1 MQHPNLSDHARHD
14 ATLIA
19 GHAAGDLTE
28 IDRARAD
35 ALLTDC
41 GACAEL
47 RRDLVAIAAATR
59 SVPAPA
65 ALTRDLRLAPEQAD
79 RLRRGSWLRTLLRPF
94 GAAGSPIRPMA
105 TAFASLGLVGLVVGV
120 ALTSGVPMGGA
131 ATSGD
136 GLDREGAPAPSATA
150 APAAPAAPAATSD
163 AAAVEGG
170 YEVQVVRA
178 SDGKLYQVLVAS
190 DGTHYLA
197 TTVPRSAFDGMRSV
211 KPTGEEPAS
220 THAAFGA
227 VNQGGTPTDDTD
239 DLAARLATQPPNP
252 LIAGSL
258 ALLGIGLLLFG
269 LRFVSTRVR

>member
-1 MQHPNLSDHARHD
+1 MQHPNPPDHARHD

-19 GHAAGDLTE
+19 GHAAGDLTD

-35 ALLTDC
+35 ALLTEC
-41 GACAEL
+41 GACGDL

-65 ALTRDLRLAPEQAD
+65 MLARDLRLAPEQAD
-79 RLRRGSWLRTLLRPF
+79 RLRRGIWLRTLLRPL

-105 TAFASLGLVGLVVGV
+105 TAFTSLGLVGLVVGV
-120 ALTSGVPMGGA
+120 TLSSGAQMGGT

-136 GLDREGAPAPSATA
+136 GLDRENVAVQGATA
-150 APAAPAAPAATSD
+150 APAAPAATSGD
-163 AAAVEGG
+163 AAAQEGG
-170 YEVQVVRA
+170 YEVRIVRA
-178 SDGKLYQVLVAS
+178 SDGTLYQVWVAS
-190 DGTHYLA
+190 DGTSYL
-197 TTVPRSAFDGMRSV
+197 TTTPPRAVAHGMRSS

-220 THAAFGA
+220 TQVAFGA
-227 VNQGGTPTDDTD
+227 ANQGGTPTSAAEDT
-239 DLAARLATQPPNP
+239 ARLMAQPPNP

-269 LRFVSTRVR
+269 LRVASTRVR